1 MKDTNIPINSSI
13 IETIIKS
20 IHIFNDI
27 YLASK
32 LCIIKASSKSN
43 IVVIWE
49 NIWNTKSSLKAKYF
63 INRYFNIGNYIT
75 TV

>member
-32 LCIIKASSKSN
+32 LCVIKTLPKSD
-43 IVVIWE
+43 IVVIWK
-49 NIWNTKSSLKAKYF
+49 NIWN
-63 INRYFNIGNYIT
+63 I
-75 TV
+75 